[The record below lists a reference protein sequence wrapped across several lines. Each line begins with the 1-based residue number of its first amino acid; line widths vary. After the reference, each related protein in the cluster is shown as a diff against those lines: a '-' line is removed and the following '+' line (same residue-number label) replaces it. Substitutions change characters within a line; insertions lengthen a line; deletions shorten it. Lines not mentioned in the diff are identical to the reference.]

1 MSFNPTVCININL
14 CYIHNWHKE
23 MRDGSDKGL
32 LLPKRSSR
40 NGESAMVFI
49 PTPHCIE
56 VKAIGDQNGIPVV
69 NVWHVDNGAT
79 VTDADLGDVADAV
92 ETWFKTYP
100 LPYMHN
106 SYTLNQVVA
115 TDVSAA
121 GGHQVVNN
129 LTSANVGGNSS
140 DPANA
145 AAAVVYSWRS
155 ARIGR
160 SFRGRTYIGAL
171 PAVSLEDA
179 QNVTS
184 GIVTA
189 YATHAAN
196 LIDAIAALGKTL
208 VILSK
213 YANGVARVVGLM
225 TEIIGVIVDS
235 VVDSQRKRNAN

>member
-1 MSFNPTVCININL
+1 M
-14 CYIHNWHKE
+14 
-23 MRDGSDKGL
+23 
-32 LLPKRSSR
+32 
-40 NGESAMVFI
+40 AFI

-56 VKAIGDQNGIPVV
+56 VKALGDQNGVPVV

-79 VTDADLGDVADAV
+79 VTDGDLADVADAV

-100 LPYMHN
+100 LPYMHE
-106 SYTLNQVVA
+106 SYALNQVVA
-115 TDVSAA
+115 TDISAA

-129 LTSANVGGNSS
+129 ITTGNVGGNTT

-145 AAAVVYSWRS
+145 AAAVVYSWRT

-160 SFRGRTYIGAL
+160 SYRGRTYIGAL
-171 PAVSLEDA
+171 PAASLADA

-189 YATHAAN
+189 YATHATN
-196 LIDAIAALGKTL
+196 LIDAISALGKTL
-208 VILSK
+208 VVLSK
-213 YANGVARVVGLM
+213 FAAGVARIAGIM

-235 VVDSQRKRNAN
+235 QVDSQRKRNAN